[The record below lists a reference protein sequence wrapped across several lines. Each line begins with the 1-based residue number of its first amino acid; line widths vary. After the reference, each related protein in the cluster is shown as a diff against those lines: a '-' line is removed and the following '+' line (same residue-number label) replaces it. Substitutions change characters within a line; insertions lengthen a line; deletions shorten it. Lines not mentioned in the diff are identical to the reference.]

1 MTRALLLLL
10 LAPASSAAE
19 PGSDEDFRGYVDQA
33 RFFLR
38 KQWYDDA
45 LHQLELAVGTEDGRL
60 DAEAW
65 FLLAKVRYE
74 LGDLVGARF
83 AADRALVHSRDDN
96 QASQTHE
103 LLTFFEQKFGFVKVN
118 GPYEGM
124 TSQLTVTLEST
135 LFDPDLKV
143 WLNHVS
149 EALTEPVV
157 LPYELGLPAGRY
169 TINGTAV
176 DVTAGSHLSIAPN
189 QLTGAPRALQVVEV
203 ELGFGATLT
212 RTGGLGHRSA
222 APTTELSVGLPLGW
236 LAIGAMAAWAPQPF
250 TTSDGVSAT
259 SPWSW
264 NAGLRAGIELPGT
277 RPFVLRTS
285 ATWRIAELPGL
296 EVPCANTDG
305 DWICARDAEV
315 RDLYVYTAAM
325 GQLLG
330 VELSGSYRDRSRGS
344 GLGGGL
350 KVSGDLLLGTLP
362 SGGEA
367 EGPSGPLQFEVAE
380 PRGFTGGSWRIL
392 GFASYGF

>member
-1 MTRALLLLL
+1 MVL
-10 LAPASSAAE
+10 LADVAFAAE
-19 PGSDEDFRGYVDQA
+19 PGSDEDFRSYIDQA

-38 KQWYDDA
+38 KQWYEDA
-45 LHQLELAVGTEDGRL
+45 RHQLELAVGTEDGRL

-83 AADRALVHSRDDN
+83 AADRALVHSRDDD

-103 LLTFFEQKFGFVKVN
+103 LLTYFEQKFGFVKVN

-135 LFDPDLKV
+135 IFDPDLKV

-149 EALTEPVV
+149 EAIAEPVV

-169 TINGTAV
+169 TINGTVV

-189 QLTGAPRALQVVEV
+189 QLSGAPRALQVVEV
-203 ELGFGATLT
+203 ELGFGAAGTYAK
-212 RTGGLGHRSA
+212 GLERLSP

-236 LAIGAMAAWAPQPF
+236 LAIGATAAWTPQPYA
-250 TTSDGVSAT
+250 TRDGRAT
-259 SPWSW
+259 SLSGWS
-264 NAGLRAGIELPGT
+264 AGLRAGFELPGT

-285 ATWRIAELPGL
+285 ASWRVAELPGWEL
-296 EVPCANTDG
+296 PCANVDG
-305 DWICARDAEV
+305 DWSCARDSDV
-315 RDLYVYTAAM
+315 RELYVYTAAM
-325 GQLLG
+325 GQLIG
-330 VELSGSYRDRSRGS
+330 VELSASYRDRSRGS

-350 KVSGDLLLGTLP
+350 KASGDLLVGSLP
-362 SGGEA
+362 NGGSA
-367 EGPSGPLQFEVAE
+367 VGPSGPLRFEVAE

-392 GFASYGF
+392 AFASYGF